1 MLNSR
6 LSSPWTFSQGFI
18 LLFCFMS
25 LYTAISMG
33 HMLWVKLSIGYQA
46 YFADSTTMPAKL
58 LIFNQMLK
66 AGLIFAVMAVALKH
80 KGLCWRAVGF
90 KAFRKKWLYLAILLA
105 IAGFGVRVVL
115 ARWMVFVMPQWQA
128 FTAAPLQL
136 SETSI
141 PALSLFLGL
150 TVLVTP
156 VAEEIFFR
164 GFLFRWMASRRP
176 IWLAAII
183 SSVIFGAS
191 HIVPAQAI
199 SAALMSLVIIYL
211 YVASG
216 SIWPAIICHI
226 TNNFLSIS
234 ANLLPQTAFF
244 QALTAS

>member
-1 MLNSR
+1 ML
-6 LSSPWTFSQGFI
+6 
-18 LLFCFMS
+18 

-33 HMLWVKLSIGYQA
+33 HMLWVKHSIGYQA
-46 YFADSTTMPAKL
+46 YFAGSTTMPAKL
-58 LIFNQMLK
+58 LVFNQALK
-66 AGLIFAVMAVALKH
+66 AGLIFTVIAVALKH
-80 KGLCWRAVGF
+80 KGLCWQAVGF
-90 KAFRKKWLYLAILLA
+90 KPFRTKWLYLAVFLA
-105 IAGFGVRVVL
+105 IAGFLVRVVL
-115 ARWMVFVMPQWQA
+115 AKWMVFVMPQWHA

-156 VAEEIFFR
+156 VAEEVFFR
-164 GFLFRWMASRRP
+164 GFLFQWFASRRP
-176 IWLAAII
+176 LWLAAII

-199 SAALMSLVIIYL
+199 SAALMSLIIIYL

-226 TNNFLSIS
+226 TNNLFSIS
-234 ANLLPQTAFF
+234 ANLFPQTAFF
-244 QALTAS
+244 QSLTGG